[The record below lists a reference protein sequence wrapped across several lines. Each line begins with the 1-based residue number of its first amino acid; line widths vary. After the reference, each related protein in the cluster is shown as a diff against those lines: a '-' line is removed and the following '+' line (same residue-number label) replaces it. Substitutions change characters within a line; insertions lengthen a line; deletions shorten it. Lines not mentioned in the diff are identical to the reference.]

1 MSVKVSSF
9 NTFTL
14 MTLTV
19 YSLTVRGAQW
29 ITAYPQENLFVL
41 ISNSAEGVY
50 IQMLMPGDERKV
62 YDVGKMFNHELLH
75 LRSSMQWNM
84 LAWRWSVDRV
94 VQCFKE
100 KRGSCCKA
108 KAAKIIFSHPCI
120 HFHLL
125 ILLRVMV
132 GHACMHATP
141 SITGREAGQVAV
153 TFTRFM
159 TKKFKK

>member
-62 YDVGKMFNHELLH
+62 YDVGKMFDHELLH

-132 GHACMHATP
+132 GLHATP

>member
-1 MSVKVSSF
+1 MSFKVSGF
-9 NTFTL
+9 NTLTL

-19 YSLTVRGAQW
+19 YSLTVRGAPQW

-62 YDVGKMFNHELLH
+62 YDVGKMFDHELLH

-94 VQCFKE
+94 VQCF
-100 KRGSCCKA
+100 
-108 KAAKIIFSHPCI
+108 
-120 HFHLL
+120 
-125 ILLRVMV
+125 
-132 GHACMHATP
+132 
-141 SITGREAGQVAV
+141 REARLLLYCKSSKNHFQPSVHPFSSTYPTQDHGGAACYSIYNRARGRAGCRDVHEIHD
-153 TFTRFM
+153 
-159 TKKFKK
+159 